1 MFWLDNPSGVPQ
13 KPAEKPVHSTT
24 RLYFT
29 EGGNGQAPSYPG
41 EEWFNMVQEELLN
54 VVAEANLT
62 PAKADRTQL
71 AKAIKAIIVAKVA
84 TTTDFGVV
92 RKATDAEAKLGQAI
106 GAMMDPKNVADYV
119 KETLKQMFTGM
130 AFPWPTAT
138 PPDGFIALTGQAINQ
153 ATDPLLYA
161 RFGATAPDMRG
172 YIVRGWD
179 NGRGVDAGRSLL
191 SEQGDA
197 IRNITAGGAN
207 AMQSGG
213 TAQPTGAFTSSG
225 MNYPATG
232 NTASGL
238 NTAMLG
244 GFDASRVVPTAA
256 ENRMKNTAWNYITLR
271 G

>member
-1 MFWLDNPSGVPQ
+1 MFWLDNPSGVTQ

-29 EGGNGQAPSYPG
+29 EGGNGQSPSYPG

-54 VVAEANLT
+54 VVSQANLS
-62 PAKADRTQL
+62 PDKADRTQL

-106 GAMMDPKNVADYV
+106 GAMMDAKNVADYV

-138 PPDGFIALTGQAINQ
+138 PPDGFIALAGQAINQ

-161 RFGATAPDMRG
+161 RYGATAPDMRG
-172 YIVRGWD
+172 EVARGWD
-179 NGRGVDAGRSLL
+179 NQRGVDAGRVLL
-191 SEQGDA
+191 SAQGDA
-197 IRNITAGGAN
+197 IRNITGLVGRVYATGVP
-207 AMQSGG
+207 SG
-213 TAQPTGAFTSSG
+213 PSGAFVGT
-225 MNYPATG
+225 PD
-232 NTASGL
+232 NTAPAVGSGPIQL
-238 NTAMLG
+238 YRTTL
-244 GFDASRVVPTAA
+244 DISQVVPTAA
-256 ENRMKNTAWNYITLR
+256 ENRMRNVAWNYITMR